1 MKMTIQEILEIITSL
16 RLKEVVLKEALR
28 EVEFQ
33 EILGDTN
40 TRLEQV
46 TLLRKKL
53 KDELIAM
60 NKE

>member
-1 MKMTIQEILEIITSL
+1 MEISSLEILEIITSL
-16 RLKEVVLKEALR
+16 RLKEIVLKEALR
-28 EVEFQ
+28 EVELQ
-33 EILGDTN
+33 EVLGDTK

-53 KDELIAM
+53 KDELTAM